1 MSKRSIYRQPVGDPI
16 DNAVKQFRIMEDAF
30 EDYQKAGYEHTAS
43 ARVLQV
49 LIDDLSDEQ
58 YADYMKRTQP

>member
-1 MSKRSIYRQPVGDPI
+1 MSKRSIYRQSAGDPI

-30 EDYQKAGYEHTAS
+30 EDYQKAGYEHIAAS
-43 ARVLQV
+43 RALQV
-49 LIDDLSDEQ
+49 LIDDLSDDQ